1 MKELAS
7 KELMRGV
14 SIPKTE
20 ELSFCESCIEGK
32 IQRKPL
38 EPLKEVRSTRKLQC
52 VHGDICGLMPNE
64 SLGGKKYFVSFI
76 DDYSRFC
83 RVYLMKQKSKVFSK
97 FKEFETLVTNDTG
110 LTIGT
115 LCTDNGGEYVS
126 KEFED
131 YLRSKG
137 IRQELTVPYSPA
149 QNGVA
154 ERMNRTLMKSARTM
168 IAFAG
173 LPPS

>member
-14 SIPKTE
+14 SIPKTD
-20 ELSFCESCIEGK
+20 ELSFCESCIEDK
-32 IQRKPL
+32 MQRKPF
-38 EPLKEVRSTRKLQC
+38 EPLKEVCSTRKLQC
-52 VHGDICGLMPNE
+52 VHSNICGPMPTE

-76 DDYSRFC
+76 DDYSRCC
-83 RVYLMKQKSKVFSK
+83 RVYLMRQKSEVFSK
-97 FKEFETLVTNDTG
+97 FKEFEALVTNDTG

-115 LCTDNGGEYVS
+115 LHTDNGGEYVS

-131 YLRSKG
+131 YLRSNG
-137 IRQELTVPYSPA
+137 ISQDFTVPYSPT

-154 ERMNRTLMKSARTM
+154 ERMNRSL
-168 IAFAG
+168 
-173 LPPS
+173 LEP